1 MKKSIALLSLL
12 LISACA
18 SNKEEN
24 VVSTVHQSNQ
34 NQIEKPAEQQ
44 PDTEQQPDRYKVIK
58 DFNEFTKNNPI
69 YFKFDSVKIVNDD
82 IANKY
87 AKLARE
93 LDEDTTLTIEGYCDN
108 RGSDNYNDALGQRR
122 AEAVKN
128 KIGKSDAKVVSYG
141 KRKFKNYS
149 KDFEENQQANRKVV
163 VIAK

>member
-1 MKKSIALLSLL
+1 MKKSVALLSLL

-24 VVSTVHQSNQ
+24 VAKPTNKSNQ
-34 NQIEKPAEQQ
+34 NQVEKQAEKR
-44 PDTEQQPDRYKVIK
+44 DLVKE
-58 DFNEFTKNNPI
+58 FNEFANKNPV
-69 YFKFDSVKIVNDD
+69 YFKFDSVKITNENV
-82 IANKY
+82 ANKY
-87 AKLARE
+87 AKLAKD
-93 LDEDTTLTIEGYCDN
+93 LDKNTTLTIEGYCDN
-108 RGSDNYNDALGQRR
+108 RGSDSYNDTLGQKR

>member
-1 MKKSIALLSLL
+1 MHSCFIFFYMKKSVALLSLL

-24 VVSTVHQSNQ
+24 VAKPTNSSNQ
-34 NQIEKPAEQQ
+34 SQVEK
-44 PDTEQQPDRYKVIK
+44 KVEKRDIVK
-58 DFNEFTKNNPI
+58 EFNEFANKNPV
-69 YFKFDSVKIVNDD
+69 YFEFDSVKIVNDN
-82 IANKY
+82 IADKY

-93 LDEDTTLTIEGYCDN
+93 LDEGTTLTIEGYCDN
-108 RGSDNYNDALGQRR
+108 RGSDNYNDILGQRR

>member
-1 MKKSIALLSLL
+1 MKKSVALLSLL

-24 VVSTVHQSNQ
+24 IAKPTNKSNQ
-34 NQIEKPAEQQ
+34 NKVEKQAEKR
-44 PDTEQQPDRYKVIK
+44 DLVKE
-58 DFNEFTKNNPI
+58 FNEFANKNPV
-69 YFKFDSVKIVNDD
+69 YFEFDSVKIMNENV
-82 IANKY
+82 ANKY
-87 AKLARE
+87 AKLAKD
-93 LDEDTTLTIEGYCDN
+93 LDKNTTLTIEGYCDN
-108 RGSDNYNDALGQRR
+108 RGSDNYNDTLGQKR

-128 KIGKSDAKVVSYG
+128 KIGKSNAKIVSYG